1 MDCEPSGIMASG
13 MHRITQPSVRHPFK
27 KRMDLFDDDHSGSW
41 AIPSGSRTS
50 HIPYQRELPA
60 NPGQVNRDTAH
71 RAAFKGPRD
80 GSGTLDATRILN
92 GKPHHICTHVTIRH
106 NEPTD
111 PHARQHHQ
119 DGYGTGVTSRTPRNT
134 SAPKPGMDRASVPHG
149 GGHDMRLLSHHARWY
164 RAFRRRAV
172 SRVIRATRRF
182 RATGPGEPAP
192 ARPGPWAE
200 PNKPHDTCPPLCVLR
215 RMSNGIFRTQNRM
228 YVANA
233 YHMCLRFRMSRRFLE
248 HVRTCLMIIRNVTEM
263 LRNDNGMITARCH
276 MSTTV
281 NRTKSNI

>member
-1 MDCEPSGIMASG
+1 M
-13 MHRITQPSVRHPFK
+13 ITRGHGPYRPGAGQVIH
-27 KRMDLFDDDHSGSW
+27 
-41 AIPSGSRTS
+41 RTS
-50 HIPYQRELPA
+50 GNYPPTGTSQ
-60 NPGQVNRDTAH
+60 PGTAH

-119 DGYGTGVTSRTPRNT
+119 DGYGTGVIRRTPRNT

-172 SRVIRATRRF
+172 SRGDPRDETVSEP
-182 RATGPGEPAP
+182 PGRVNRP
-192 ARPGPWAE
+192 ARPARGPNRTNPTIHVPRCA
-200 PNKPHDTCPPLCVLR
+200 CCVACQTAFFEHRTECMLR
-215 RMSNGIFRTQNRM
+215 MRIIRVCVSACHGDFSNMF
-228 YVANA
+228 
-233 YHMCLRFRMSRRFLE
+233 E
-248 HVRTCLMIIRNVTEM
+248 HV
-263 LRNDNGMITARCH
+263 
-276 MSTTV
+276 S
-281 NRTKSNI
+281 